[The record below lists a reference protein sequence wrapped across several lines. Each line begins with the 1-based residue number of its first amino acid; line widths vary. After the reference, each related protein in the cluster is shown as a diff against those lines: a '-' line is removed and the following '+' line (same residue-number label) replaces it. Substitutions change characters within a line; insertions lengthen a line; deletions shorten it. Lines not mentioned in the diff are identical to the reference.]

1 MTNTSHPLHSVVSAC
16 APLRFAPLP
25 QLPGLDGTDP
35 GSRAGD
41 GLPRPDVSS
50 PATAPPHWYRAA
62 GLAEAAVLGPLY
74 DKLRAE
80 HGPDHRLAAVH
91 RFLRSLLR
99 EPIFLV
105 SAGTYLTGRAPLLS
119 PTHLWLPWQD
129 NARFDTPVVTDPR
142 IAVLPDDPYAGH
154 PDTITVAD
162 VATRDQWAARHLV
175 AACAPIV
182 AGVHEHTRMNKR
194 NLWGW
199 VVDTVYF
206 YMLNPARFL
215 GHDARQAWAQAT
227 RLADEIAR
235 AGAVLRERPRLFPF
249 CESHPQGTW
258 AVRSTCCFDYKAD
271 PEHGYCVTCPLRDD
285 ASRQAELMDWIR
297 TPALSP

>member
-1 MTNTSHPLHSVVSAC
+1 MPHPNHPLQSVVAAC

-25 QLPGLDGTDP
+25 DVADP
-35 GSRAGD
+35 GSSGPAQDAASRAGAE
-41 GLPRPDVSS
+41 LVQ
-50 PATAPPHWYRAA
+50 HWYRPASFAA
-62 GLAEAAVLGPLY
+62 PETLGPVY

-91 RFLRSLLR
+91 RFLRALLR

-105 SAGTYLTGRAPLLS
+105 SAGIYLTGRAASVGPTQLWFPWRNDATLGTPLLTDHRVAVLADDDYADH
-119 PTHLWLPWQD
+119 P
-129 NARFDTPVVTDPR
+129 DTV
-142 IAVLPDDPYAGH
+142 VLPDE
-154 PDTITVAD
+154 
-162 VATRDQWAARHLV
+162 ATLDQWAARHLV

-182 AGVHEHTRMNKR
+182 AGVHEHSRMGKR

-199 VVDTVYF
+199 VLDTVYF

-215 GHDARQAWAQAT
+215 GHDANQAWNRAT

-235 AGAVLRERPRLFPF
+235 AGAVARQRPRLFPF
-249 CESHPQGTW
+249 CAGHPKGTW

-285 ASRQAELMDWIR
+285 TSRSAELMDWIR
-297 TPALSP
+297 TPALAP